1 MKLGD
6 FSDLAKAYSQSR
18 PSYSEKVLSSILG
31 FLDIPLNRLEI
42 ADVGAGT
49 GIWSRMLNKR
59 TNQEVLS
66 VEPNLEMLNQGILD
80 SKELA
85 INWVQGSAES
95 IPAVNSSKNWVTMA
109 SSFHWAD
116 FDTAISEFRRVLKPG
131 GYFTAL
137 WNPRY
142 YEANPKLLE
151 IEKWLNKTI
160 TTPRISSGR
169 SGITDNLTSKLESM
183 NQIEDVIYIEGKH
196 HQIISRDMYVTAWRS
211 TNDVQVKLGP
221 RKFEEFISYIQ
232 EVFEKDEP
240 IQTTYLTRAWTAK
253 FK

>member
-95 IPAVNSSKNWVTMA
+95 IPAVDFIGQILIQPSRSS
-109 SSFHWAD
+109 
-116 FDTAISEFRRVLKPG
+116 
-131 GYFTAL
+131 
-137 WNPRY
+137 
-142 YEANPKLLE
+142 
-151 IEKWLNKTI
+151 
-160 TTPRISSGR
+160 
-169 SGITDNLTSKLESM
+169 
-183 NQIEDVIYIEGKH
+183 
-196 HQIISRDMYVTAWRS
+196 
-211 TNDVQVKLGP
+211 
-221 RKFEEFISYIQ
+221 EEF
-232 EVFEKDEP
+232 
-240 IQTTYLTRAWTAK
+240 
-253 FK
+253 